1 MQTGYIVESI
11 HLSIELSRIIEL
23 IWKKKWNEMDWNTH
37 KKADK

>member
-23 IWKKKWNEMDWNTH
+23 ILKNNEMKWIVKYTQ
-37 KKADK
+37 KSS